1 MPIKS
6 SSKAGLPPGTLLH
19 VGEEKAEKVNITL
32 ITYNKTHYEE
42 KNVASVEEC
51 LPLKEKSAVTWIN
64 IDGLH
69 NTKIIEELGHHFTIH
84 PLVLEDIL
92 HTGQRPK
99 MEDYKDYIFLIL
111 KMFSYN
117 EKTIEI
123 EQISLILGPNYVF
136 SIQER
141 EGDVFD
147 PVRKRVRTEK
157 SNLRKMGADYLVYSL
172 LDAIVDSNFVI
183 LETLGEDIE
192 DTEEE
197 VVTDPTTE
205 TLQAIQTLKREMIG
219 LRKSVWPLR
228 ELVSALE
235 RGESPLIRRSTLIY
249 LRDVYDHTIQIMDTV
264 ETYRD
269 TLSAMLDIYLSSISN
284 RMNEIMKVLTIIATI
299 FIPLTFLAGIYG
311 MNFRYMPELVWKWGY
326 PAVLLVMAGISVIML
341 LYFRGK
347 KWL

>member
-1 MPIKS
+1 MPVKS
-6 SSKAGLPPGTLLH
+6 SVKAGLPPGTLLH
-19 VGEEKAEKVNITL
+19 VGEEKAEEVNITL
-32 ITYNKTHYEE
+32 ITYDKTHYKE
-42 KNVASVEEC
+42 KNVASIKEC
-51 LPLKEKSAVTWIN
+51 LPPKEKSTVTWIN

-69 NTKIIEELGHHFTIH
+69 NTKIIEELGHHFNIH

-99 MEDYKDYIFLIL
+99 MEDYTDYIFLVL
-111 KMFSYN
+111 KIFSYN
-117 EKTIEI
+117 EKTIET

-147 PVRKRVRTEK
+147 PVRKRIRNEK

-172 LDAIVDSNFVI
+172 LDAIVDSSFVI

-205 TLQAIQTLKREMIG
+205 TLHAIQTLKREMIG

-228 ELVSALE
+228 EVVSALE
-235 RGESPLIRRSTLIY
+235 RGESELIRRSTLIY
-249 LRDVYDHTIQIMDTV
+249 LRDVYDHTIQIMDTM

-269 TLSAMLDIYLSSISN
+269 MLSAMLDIYLSSISN
-284 RMNEIMKVLTIIATI
+284 KMNEIMKVLTIIATI
-299 FIPLTFLAGIYG
+299 FIPLTFLSGIYG

-326 PAVLLVMAGISVIML
+326 PAVLLVMAGIGVVML
-341 LYFRGK
+341 LYFREK